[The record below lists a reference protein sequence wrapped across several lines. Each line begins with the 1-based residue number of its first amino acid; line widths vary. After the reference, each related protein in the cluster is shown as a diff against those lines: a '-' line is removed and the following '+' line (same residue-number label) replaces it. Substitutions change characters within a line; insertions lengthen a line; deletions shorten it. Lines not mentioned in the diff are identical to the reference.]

1 MAKKKETPPD
11 SEPTP
16 EPTPAT
22 PPQSLAKRLAARTG
36 LGAGLISERLAAH
49 NDDAAIE
56 ALLSENNISEIL
68 QLLEPS
74 NKA

>member
-1 MAKKKETPPD
+1 MAKKKEAPPD

-16 EPTPAT
+16 VPTPAT

-36 LGAGLISERLAAH
+36 LGVGLIAERLAAH

-56 ALLSENNISEIL
+56 ALLAEDKIPEIL

>member
-1 MAKKKETPPD
+1 MAKKKDTPQD

-16 EPTPAT
+16 EPTAAT
-22 PPQSLAKRLAARTG
+22 PSKPLAKRLAARTG
-36 LGAGLISERLAAH
+36 LGAGLLAQRLAAH

-56 ALLSENNISEIL
+56 TLLAAGQIPEL
-68 QLLEPS
+68 LALLEPQ

>member
-16 EPTPAT
+16 EPTAAT

-36 LGAGLISERLAAH
+36 LGVGLISERLAAH
-49 NDDAAIE
+49 NDDSAIE
-56 ALLSENNISEIL
+56 SLLSENNIPEIL

>member
-1 MAKKKETPPD
+1 MKKTKEAD
-11 SEPTP
+11 RLEAYPT
-16 EPTPAT
+16 
-22 PPQSLAKRLAARTG
+22 LAKRLAARTG
-36 LGAGLISERLAAH
+36 LGVGLITERLAAH

-56 ALLSENNISEIL
+56 ALLAENKIPEIL